1 MTRVVTLSVSNR
13 FIMGVVSILSKTAA
27 VSVAIVA
34 IVVGIVSS
42 GALTRTGIFR
52 WQDSHVGERG
62 GTLFKGMFPVHHEGI
77 PWGFTHEEMA
87 ALDLTGETILVTG
100 ANVGLGYWTAR
111 HLAASGATTIIGC
124 RSQKKCDE
132 AANSIKVGP
141 TQGLTQ
147 PTVAHAFLRFVSTRS
162 HAAN

>member
-1 MTRVVTLSVSNR
+1 
-13 FIMGVVSILSKTAA
+13 MGVVSILSKTAA